1 MYQRDY
7 PSKIR
12 VGIVGVG
19 SHMYRNL
26 LPAMHHLPIE
36 IVAMC
41 NRSAERLVRTI
52 AEYRCPGYLSA
63 SEMYDKE
70 KLDAAIISVSPQQHP
85 DLVCEALDRGL
96 HVWLEKPPA
105 VRVTEIERMI
115 AHRGDR
121 VVVIGFKKA
130 FMPATQ
136 KAIEVINS
144 PRYGHLRSILAMYPI
159 SIPAGGA
166 DVLESGEF
174 TGWLGNGC
182 HPLSLMIAA
191 GGKVAAVTAHCSR
204 EGFGAV
210 VLEYASGVI
219 GNLHLASGPQP
230 IEEYHFYGDKWHLA
244 IQNND
249 RVVLQRGIPFEYAN
263 TWNFAPPGDD
273 SGAVVWE
280 PQNCLATLE
289 NKALF
294 IQGIVPEL
302 KYFCDCILGG
312 HEPHLGSLEF
322 AWQVMQVY
330 AAAQVSEG
338 RRVLIE

>member
-7 PSKIR
+7 PNKIR

-41 NRSAERLVRTI
+41 NRSAERLARTI

-85 DLVCEALDRGL
+85 ELVCEALDRGL

-105 VRVTEIERMI
+105 VRVSEIERMI

-121 VVVIGFKKA
+121 VVVVGFKKA

-136 KAIEVINS
+136 KAIEVIGS
-144 PRYGHLRSILAMYPI
+144 PRYGHLKSILAMYPS
-159 SIPAGGA
+159 SIPPGGA
-166 DVLESGEF
+166 AVLESREF

-191 GGKVAAVTAHCSR
+191 GGPVRAVTAHVSR
-204 EGFGAV
+204 EGLGAV
-210 VLEYASGVI
+210 VLEYENGAI

-230 IEEYHFYGDKWHLA
+230 AEEYHFYGDKWHLA

-263 TWNFAPPGDD
+263 TWNFAPEGDD

-302 KYFCDCILGG
+302 KAFCDAIL
-312 HEPHLGSLEF
+312 ERRAPSIGSLEF
-322 AWQVMQVY
+322 ARQVMQVY
-330 AAAQVSEG
+330 EAAQVSEG
-338 RRVLIE
+338 KRVLVE